1 LPQIYEELQSLIQK
15 AEDDMRALPKAPSAD
30 PLAEVLQL
38 VHNFMSDVRQH
49 LEGTPEEDGLLQSI
63 RPAQLKFQ
71 RAIRATVPNFVPYE
85 KSSANSGQAL
95 PTPAFLANEEN
106 QSEISFAE
114 VVNTKGVIY
123 IDEVFDK
130 AQT

>member
-1 LPQIYEELQSLIQK
+1 
-15 AEDDMRALPKAPSAD
+15 MRALPKAPSAD

-106 QSEISFAE
+106 QSENPFAE
-114 VVNTKGVIY
+114 VINTKGVIY